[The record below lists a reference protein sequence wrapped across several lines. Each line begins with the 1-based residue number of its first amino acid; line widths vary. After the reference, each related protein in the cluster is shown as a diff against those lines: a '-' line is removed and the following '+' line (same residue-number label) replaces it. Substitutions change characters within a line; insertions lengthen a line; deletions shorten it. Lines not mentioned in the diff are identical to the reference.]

1 MAEEIGTI
9 LKSSVA
15 DHSLKVALVLARH
28 HGWPVDY
35 FFFEKSSKYVI
46 VIPVTTILGV
56 RDTQS
61 LKIKDEAKAV

>member
-1 MAEEIGTI
+1 LAEEIGTI
-9 LKSSVA
+9 LKSAFA

-35 FFFEKSSKYVI
+35 FFQDKSSKYVI

-56 RDTQS
+56 LDTQS
-61 LKIKDEAKAV
+61 LRIKEEAKLV